1 MQSAGGFSQYIV
13 WDLFPLK
20 KKNIVIACS
29 PLVSEE
35 AGSVIGLCL
44 K

>member
-13 WDLFPLK
+13 WDLFPL